1 MLTPNQAAAQAIHL
15 FSQEARLCDAHPSK
29 VARTSEGDSDESH
42 KAGSAASDDVAQ
54 PSSTSHS
61 APSSAPGHSG
71 LLQSKLSTKH
81 EGQLYLAGPAFPL
94 FRKIFTNSC

>member
-15 FSQEARLCDAHPSK
+15 FSQEARLCDAQPSK
-29 VARTSEGDSDESH
+29 VARTSEGDNDESH
-42 KAGSAASDDVAQ
+42 KAGSTASDDMAQ
-54 PSSTSHS
+54 PSSASHS

-81 EGQLYLAGPAFPL
+81 EGELYSAGCAYTSL
-94 FRKIFTNSC
+94 RKMFTNSS